1 MSAIPLSF
9 YIHMPWCIRKCPY
22 CDFNSHALHQDLPED
37 AYINALINELRQQ
50 IALIEKRPIHTI
62 FIGGGTPSL
71 FSQTAYQKLFEE
83 IKKQCLLKKE
93 VEITLEANPG
103 SVEQTKFRGYREIGI
118 NRLSIGV
125 QSFQNDKLKVLGRI
139 HSAEE
144 AKQAINIAKQ
154 AGFENINVDLM
165 FGLPDQKVNEALDD
179 LQTALDLEP
188 THLSW
193 YQLTLEPNTFFYKH
207 PPALPTDDYIWEIQ
221 SKGRKLLRRD
231 GFAHYEVSAY
241 SRSNRFCQHNI
252 NYWEFGDYLGLG
264 AGAHSKLTIQGKI
277 TRYWNIKNPRF
288 YMDAQKPFIE
298 GRQTLAPNELPLEFM
313 MNALRLQKPIPLTLF
328 TERTGLSPSV
338 LVPWLETAKERN
350 LLQCDNKYLTVTPL
364 GHRFLNELLILL

>member
-1 MSAIPLSF
+1 MSAIPLSL

-22 CDFNSHALHQDLPED
+22 CDFNSHALHQDLPEE

-103 SVEQTKFRGYREIGI
+103 SVEQTKFRGYREIDI

-139 HSAEE
+139 YSAEE
-144 AKQAINIAKQ
+144 SKQAIKIAKQ

-193 YQLTLEPNTFFYKH
+193 YQLTLEPNTFFYKQ
-207 PPALPTDDYIWEIQ
+207 PPALPTEDYIWEIQ
-221 SKGRKLLRRD
+221 SKGQELLRKY
-231 GFAHYEVSAY
+231 GFVHYEVSAY
-241 SRSNRFCQHNI
+241 CRNDRFCQHNI

-264 AGAHSKLTIQGKI
+264 AGAHSKLTVQGKI

-288 YMDAQKPFIE
+288 YMDPEKTFMEDSQP
-298 GRQTLAPNELPLEFM
+298 LSPNELPLEFM
-313 MNALRLQKPIPLTLF
+313 MNALRLQKPISLVLF

-338 LVPWLETAKERN
+338 LRRWLETAEAHN
-350 LLQCDNKYLTVTPL
+350 LLKSDKQYVMLTSL
-364 GHRFLNELLILL
+364 GHRFLNEVLVLL